1 MIQLAESLA
10 GQDGSEA
17 LRQEDD
23 DEFDLLFSHLTGRI
37 LTDIP
42 VHYVLYRRFIRDS
55 LRPSLKM
62 VYNGINIIIYHIYIH
77 VWVIGTTKKTYQD
90 TPVLQ
95 NPISGA

>member
-1 MIQLAESLA
+1 MITVKRQPRPGVLCNPSLTV
-10 GQDGSEA
+10 S
-17 LRQEDD
+17 
-23 DEFDLLFSHLTGRI
+23 FLTINFIQG
-37 LTDIP
+37 
-42 VHYVLYRRFIRDS
+42 HYVLYRRFIRDS

-77 VWVIGTTKKTYQD
+77 ICVIGTTKKTYQD